1 MENSNESSAPEHAK
15 QIDLIQPP
23 VKAAQIARDWGC
35 TRAYASKKIKQGCP
49 TDSLEAARAWR
60 VKHAVRGIGFRSKG
74 SKPKAETAA
83 SAPVT
88 PTVEGTGDQVAAESK
103 GGRGN
108 APGPAR
114 SKELVTIEDSLAA
127 AIEVEQEAHRLVV
140 EAMSA
145 RNDEI
150 LAIRIAA
157 YSKALDGRL
166 SAEEKVHKL
175 KERQGVLIE
184 MDFAKQLIRKAWMPL
199 LTRLRSIPKRAAVK
213 VNPHDD
219 VHAEQVLSAEIE
231 DAIEEARNVYFVEP
245 EAAPAVSSESGNR
258 QSREMPDLP

>member
-1 MENSNESSAPEHAK
+1 MENSDESSAPEQAK

-23 VKAAQIARDWGC
+23 VKAVEIARDWGC

-88 PTVEGTGDQVAAESK
+88 PTVEDKGEEVPAKSE
-103 GGRGN
+103 GGRGP
-108 APGPAR
+108 AATPAR
-114 SKELVTIEDSLAA
+114 SKELATIEDSLAA

-140 EAMSA
+140 EAQSA

-150 LAIRIAA
+150 LAIRISA

-184 MDFAKQLIRKAWMPL
+184 MDFAKQLTRKAWIPL
-199 LTRLRSIPKRAAVK
+199 LTRLRSIPRRAAMK

-219 VHAEQVLSAEIE
+219 VHAEQVLAAEIE
-231 DAIEEARNVYFVEP
+231 DAIKEARDAFAEP
-245 EAAPAVSSESGNR
+245 VRGA
-258 QSREMPDLP
+258 